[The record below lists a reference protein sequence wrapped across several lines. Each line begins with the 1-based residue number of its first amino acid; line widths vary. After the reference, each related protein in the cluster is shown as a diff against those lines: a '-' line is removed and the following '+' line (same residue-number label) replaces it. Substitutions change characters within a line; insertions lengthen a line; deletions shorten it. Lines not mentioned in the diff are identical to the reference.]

1 MSGRQQLNALKVNEN
16 EVQCRSRPSDAVW
29 RIHGR
34 AAGGWGGGGRAR
46 KVGEE
51 DRGPREAGGG
61 GDRGVKDRERQVT
74 SDLSCLK
81 NLHQFSTNLH
91 T

>member
-1 MSGRQQLNALKVNEN
+1 MTPKGVRKAAAQCPEGERERSP
-16 EVQCRSRPSDAVW
+16 VQ
-29 RIHGR
+29 
-34 AAGGWGGGGRAR
+34 
-46 KVGEE
+46 K
-51 DRGPREAGGG
+51 PREAGGG